1 MSTFLKKAASF
12 PRFALLFLLVTAI
25 IISCGPCEAAGTEPP
40 VLLIDPGHGGLD
52 GGAVAAD
59 GTTASSL
66 NLAISLKLRDL
77 CRLFGVPCAMTRD
90 TESLPYP
97 PTLSGIHEKKVWDQR
112 QRAETINAA
121 EHSVLI
127 SIHQNKYPDARPSGT
142 QVLYA
147 SGEASAQLGSLT
159 HELLR
164 ACLCPENRRVPSPA
178 PDSIYLLKHIS
189 CPAILVEC
197 GFLSNPAELVRLKSS
212 DYQTGIAAVLLAGYS
227 QFLLS
232 TNDNSSPDGGT

>member
-1 MSTFLKKAASF
+1 MSISLKKAASF
-12 PRFALLFLLVTAI
+12 LRFALLFLLVTAI
-25 IISCGPCEAAGTEPP
+25 IISCSPCKAAGAEVP

-59 GTTASSL
+59 GTTESSI

-77 CRLFGVPCAMTRD
+77 CRLFGLPCAMTRD

-97 PTLSGIHEKKVWDQR
+97 PALSGIHEKKVWDQR
-112 QRAETINAA
+112 QRAEMINAA

-127 SIHQNKYPDARPSGT
+127 SIHQNKYPDTRPSGT

-178 PDSIYLLKHIS
+178 PDSIYLLKHIN

-197 GFLSNPAELVRLKSS
+197 GFLSNPAELSRLKSS
-212 DYQTGIAAVLLAGYS
+212 EYQTGIAAVLLAGYS

-232 TNDNSSPDGGT
+232 TNENASPDGGT